1 MWEIFKP
8 VRLDCFFQKLDL
20 DTLGLKEA
28 EAQNILARS
37 TREHS
42 PLGKDN
48 CTAGLHL
55 SKTGTDQR
63 RKNYFI
69 SI

>member
-42 PLGKDN
+42 PLGKDH
-48 CTAGLHL
+48 CMAGQKH
-55 SKTGTDQR
+55 
-63 RKNYFI
+63 
-69 SI
+69 